1 MVTGLRPPGK
11 AIDLDESRDVKS
23 VDATWS
29 KERQMANQ
37 DAVQLDVKDSV
48 ATVLLNRPKALNAFN
63 HEVLLGLQKQAQAI
77 KENPQ
82 VRVVIMTGA
91 GDKAFSAGLD
101 LKMVAS
107 GSGPMDIFP
116 SYRQG
121 YDSLYSLKMI
131 FTMYEDLAVPVIAAI
146 NGFCLGAAFELILCC
161 DIRLAC
167 DTAVFGLPEIQL
179 GVIPDLG
186 STQRLPRVVGP
197 GIAKELIITG
207 RRIDAAEALRVRLVD
222 HVYPKDQLMI
232 ETRKLAEEI
241 ARINPHLTQ
250 GGKRAVN
257 IAASTPLD
265 IGLRMETDI
274 CLSSGSGATMSE
286 AAQQFVKK
294 D

>member
-1 MVTGLRPPGK
+1 
-11 AIDLDESRDVKS
+11 
-23 VDATWS
+23 
-29 KERQMANQ
+29 MANQ
-37 DAVQLDVKDSV
+37 DAVQLDIEDSI

-63 HEVLLGLQKQAQAI
+63 HEVLSGLQQTAQAI
-77 KENPQ
+77 KEKPA

-131 FTMYEDLAVPVIAAI
+131 FTMYEELAVPVIAAI
-146 NGFCLGAAFELILCC
+146 NGYCLGAAFELILCC

-186 STQRLPRVVGP
+186 STQRLPRIVGP

-222 HVYPKDQLMI
+222 HVYPKDQLMV
-232 ETRKLAEEI
+232 EAKKLAEEI
-241 ARINPHLTQ
+241 ARINPHLIQ
-250 GGKRAVN
+250 GAKRAVN
-257 IAASTPLD
+257 LTTSTPLD
-265 IGLRMETDI
+265 VGLRMETDV
-274 CLSSGSGATMSE
+274 CLSSGSGAGMGE
-286 AAQQFVKK
+286 AAQLFTKK
-294 D
+294 E